1 MTARVSTGSHPESEP
16 KSISRGL
23 VLFLAVACGVTV
35 ANLYY
40 SQPLLHTLARSFGTS
55 SGVVATVV
63 TVTQVGY
70 AAGLLFLVPLGDL
83 VRRRRLVVVMG
94 SLAVVGLVGCGLA
107 PSFALFEAAVLAVGC
122 ASVVA
127 QILVPL
133 AADLASEERRGQV
146 VGTVMSGL
154 LMGILLARTV
164 SGLLASLA
172 GWRFV
177 YLVAAVVMATLVV
190 VLRLVLPSTQPSST
204 LNYLALLRST
214 ATMVREE
221 PLLRRRSLLGALCFA
236 CFSVLWTTISFLL
249 SGPPY
254 HYGIAVI
261 GLFGLVG
268 AAGALCATFAGR
280 LADAG
285 WARRITLGFALL
297 ILAAF
302 ILMVPGRNNLIA
314 LIGGIL
320 ILDVGVQG
328 VHITNQSIIYS
339 LRADARSRINS
350 AYMTTYF
357 VGGAAGSA
365 VAGITYSVVGWIGV
379 CGLGVVL
386 AFAMVAAWGW
396 DLLLPAAPAGP
407 T

>member
-1 MTARVSTGSHPESEP
+1 MTARVSTGSQPEPQP

-40 SQPLLHTLARSFGTS
+40 SQPLLHTLARSFETS

-177 YLVAAVVMATLVV
+177 YLVAAVVMAILVV
-190 VLRLVLPSTQPSST
+190 VLRLVLPSTQPSSR

-214 ATMVREE
+214 AAMVREE

-268 AAGALCATFAGR
+268 AAGALCTTFAGR

-285 WARRITLGFALL
+285 WTRRITLGFAVL

-365 VAGITYSVVGWIGV
+365 VAGVTYSAAGWIGV
-379 CGLGVVL
+379 CGLGIVL
-386 AFAMVAAWGW
+386 AVAMVAAWGW
-396 DLLLPAAPAGP
+396 DLLLPAAPARP
-407 T
+407 K

>member
-1 MTARVSTGSHPESEP
+1 
-16 KSISRGL
+16 
-23 VLFLAVACGVTV
+23 VACGVTV

-40 SQPLLHTLARSFGTS
+40 SQPLLHTLARSFETS

-177 YLVAAVVMATLVV
+177 YLVAAVVMAILVV
-190 VLRLVLPSTQPSST
+190 VLRLVLPSTQPSSR

-214 ATMVREE
+214 AAMVREE

-285 WARRITLGFALL
+285 WTRRITLGFAVL

-365 VAGITYSVVGWIGV
+365 VAGVTYSAAGWIGV
-379 CGLGVVL
+379 CGLGIVL
-386 AFAMVAAWGW
+386 AVAMVAAWGW
-396 DLLLPAAPAGP
+396 DLLLPAAPARP
-407 T
+407 K

>member
-1 MTARVSTGSHPESEP
+1 
-16 KSISRGL
+16 
-23 VLFLAVACGVTV
+23 VACGATV

-40 SQPLLHTLARSFGTS
+40 SQPLLHTLARSFETS

-177 YLVAAVVMATLVV
+177 YLVAAVVMAILVV
-190 VLRLVLPSTQPSST
+190 VLRLVLPSTQPSSR

-214 ATMVREE
+214 AAMVREE

-285 WARRITLGFALL
+285 WTRRITLGFAVL

-365 VAGITYSVVGWIGV
+365 VAGVTYAAAGWIGV
-379 CGLGVVL
+379 CGLGIVL
-386 AFAMVAAWGW
+386 AVAMVAAWGW
-396 DLLLPAAPAGP
+396 DLLLPAAPARP
-407 T
+407 K

>member
-1 MTARVSTGSHPESEP
+1 
-16 KSISRGL
+16 
-23 VLFLAVACGVTV
+23 
-35 ANLYY
+35 
-40 SQPLLHTLARSFGTS
+40 
-55 SGVVATVV
+55 
-63 TVTQVGY
+63 
-70 AAGLLFLVPLGDL
+70 
-83 VRRRRLVVVMG
+83 
-94 SLAVVGLVGCGLA
+94 
-107 PSFALFEAAVLAVGC
+107 
-122 ASVVA
+122 
-127 QILVPL
+127 
-133 AADLASEERRGQV
+133 
-146 VGTVMSGL
+146 
-154 LMGILLARTV
+154 
-164 SGLLASLA
+164 
-172 GWRFV
+172 
-177 YLVAAVVMATLVV
+177 
-190 VLRLVLPSTQPSST
+190 
-204 LNYLALLRST
+204 
-214 ATMVREE
+214 MVREE

-285 WARRITLGFALL
+285 WTRRITLGFAVL

-365 VAGITYSVVGWIGV
+365 VAASPT
-379 CGLGVVL
+379 
-386 AFAMVAAWGW
+386 
-396 DLLLPAAPAGP
+396 PRRAGSASAVWASS
-407 T
+407 